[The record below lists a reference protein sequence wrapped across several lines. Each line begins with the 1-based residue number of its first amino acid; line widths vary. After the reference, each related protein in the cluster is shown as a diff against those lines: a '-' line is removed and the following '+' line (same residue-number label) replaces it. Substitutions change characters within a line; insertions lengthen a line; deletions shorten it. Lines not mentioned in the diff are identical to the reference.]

1 MHHLDKVLSQLQSD
15 FHAGWAIPL
24 TTAIAVDDINSDQN
38 KLDAQL
44 AILNILNAASNKFYK
59 ELNFSIIT
67 GEYLGDLTDADAK
80 IVAIDTFIVSLVGFD
95 VPGFPN
101 MLVLYQQTFSE
112 GFLQPIRNSLQQY
125 KSLLK
130 HVERHITHQ
139 PGSSMIFHEL
149 DENRTVRSRM
159 VSVAIT
165 LAELFQI
172 NVTVSEIDHRLSYD
186 KTTFKSLLLSLHQLN
201 KPIFAG
207 PDLELIKVK
216 CEFLLYKLSFRL
228 HQSKKKFDY
237 VIDFNYKTVKL
248 KEVTQFS
255 KYNEIIKGHYGK
267 NVAIPAFNS
276 RSTAAKIKNGNAPGI
291 LNLDEYHALTKRY
304 KDVERDIPALLDLK
318 SKYSLLYDQLMVQPL
333 SSFDKRAYDIAFC
346 YIENNLFS
354 LELKQKQINLSNWE
368 AKLKSYTS
376 RANSLNNSN
385 FFPYYKII
393 KEFLDPEIERQFKQ
407 NDEKSLLIVKNLK
420 EKYKE
425 NLDLLILNTE
435 ICEET
440 EYLAFQADYQT
451 ALTDVTDSLGNTY
464 KCFVSS
470 AFVLPLEYTEYKD
483 ELETFKSRLTKYNA
497 MYDVQEL
504 LQNDHKDI
512 QVVKEEIEKTDKRHI
527 EILSI
532 FAALV
537 MFVSGEIQIFS
548 KLVDMR
554 DAVTFTLF
562 FAYGLGLFVLMIW
575 FITRP
580 KGLKRSSFSS
590 MHYFIICIFFIG
602 MVSGI
607 WFVNKSDPPKTKSQV
622 KIDSLNNAIQIL
634 RKQRTIDSLNA
645 QRAKPVKTQSQ
656 PAGKKNAKNKR
667 VRTKG
672 KSGNSQAGLQPDSI

>member
-1 MHHLDKVLSQLQSD
+1 MQHLDKALSQLQSD
-15 FHAGWAIPL
+15 FHTGWATPL
-24 TTAIAVDDINSDQN
+24 TTAIAIDDINIDQN

-59 ELNFSIIT
+59 ELNFSVIT
-67 GEYLGDLTDADAK
+67 GEYLEDLTIAASK
-80 IVAIDTFIVSLVGFD
+80 IDSIDNFIVNLMGFD

-101 MLVLYQQTFSE
+101 MLVLYQQVFSE

-149 DENRTVRSRM
+149 NENRSGTSRM

-172 NVTVSEIDHRLSYD
+172 NVTISEIDHRLSYD
-186 KTTFKSLLLSLHQLN
+186 KNTFKSLLLSQHQLK
-201 KPIFAG
+201 KPEFAG
-207 PDLELIKVK
+207 PDLEIIKAK

-237 VIDFNYKTVKL
+237 VIDFNYSTVKL
-248 KEVTQFS
+248 KEVSHFS

-267 NVAIPAFNS
+267 NVTVPAFNS
-276 RSTAAKIKNGNAPGI
+276 RSAAAKIKYSSSPGT

-304 KDVERDIPALLDLK
+304 KDVEPDIPALSDLK
-318 SKYSLLYDQLMVQPL
+318 SKYGLLYDQLMVQPL

-354 LELKQKQINLSNWE
+354 LELKQKKIDLSNWE

-385 FFPYYKII
+385 FFPYYKIL
-393 KEFLDPEIERQFKQ
+393 KEFLDPEIERQFRQ
-407 NDEKSLLIVKNLK
+407 NDEKSLLIVKDLK
-420 EKYKE
+420 GKYKE

-451 ALTDVTDSLGNTY
+451 SLTDITDSLGTTY

-483 ELETFKSRLTKYNA
+483 ELETFKSKLTKYNA

-504 LQNDHKDI
+504 LQNDHRDI

-554 DAVTFTLF
+554 EAVTFTLF

-580 KGLKRSSFSS
+580 KGLKRASLSS
-590 MHYFIICIFFIG
+590 MHYFIVAVFLIG
-602 MVSGI
+602 MICGI
-607 WFVNKSDPPKTKSQV
+607 VYVNKSDPQKTESEM
-622 KIDSLNNAIQIL
+622 KIDSLNSTIEIL
-634 RKQRTIDSLNA
+634 RKQVTIDSLNS
-645 QRAKPVKTQSQ
+645 QKTKPEYPKTQSVSKD
-656 PAGKKNAKNKR
+656 PTEGKNTRPKAKP
-667 VRTKG
+667 G
-672 KSGNSQAGLQPDSI
+672 KL

>member
-1 MHHLDKVLSQLQSD
+1 MQHLDKALSQLQSD

-24 TTAIAVDDINSDQN
+24 TVAIAIDDINIDQN

-59 ELNFSIIT
+59 ELNFSVIT
-67 GEYLGDLTDADAK
+67 GEYLEDLTIAASK
-80 IVAIDTFIVSLVGFD
+80 IDSIDNFIVNLMGFD

-101 MLVLYQQTFSE
+101 MLVLYQQVFSE
-112 GFLQPIRNSLQQY
+112 GFFQLIRNSFQQY

-149 DENRTVRSRM
+149 NENRSSTSRM

-172 NVTVSEIDHRLSYD
+172 NVTISEIDHRLSYD
-186 KTTFKSLLLSLHQLN
+186 KNTFKSLLLSRHQLK
-201 KPIFAG
+201 KPVFAG
-207 PDLELIKVK
+207 PDLEIIKAK

-237 VIDFNYKTVKL
+237 VIDFNYSTVKL
-248 KEVTQFS
+248 KEVSHFS
-255 KYNEIIKGHYGK
+255 KYNEIIKGHYGE
-267 NVAIPAFNS
+267 NVTVPAFNS
-276 RSTAAKIKNGNAPGI
+276 RSAAAKIKHGSSPGT

-304 KDVERDIPALLDLK
+304 KDVEPDIPALSDLK
-318 SKYSLLYDQLMVQPL
+318 SKYSLRYDQLMAQPL

-354 LELKQKQINLSNWE
+354 LELKQKKIDLSNWE

-385 FFPYYKII
+385 FFPYYKILR
-393 KEFLDPEIERQFKQ
+393 EFLDPEIERQFKQ
-407 NDEKSLLIVKNLK
+407 NDEKSLLIVKDLK
-420 EKYKE
+420 GKYKE

-451 ALTDVTDSLGNTY
+451 SLTDITDSLGTTY

-483 ELETFKSRLTKYNA
+483 EVETFKSKLTKYNA

-504 LQNDHKDI
+504 LQNDHRDI

-554 DAVTFTLF
+554 EAVTFTLF

-580 KGLKRSSFSS
+580 KGLKRASLSS
-590 MHYFIICIFFIG
+590 MHYFIVAVFLIG
-602 MVSGI
+602 MISGI
-607 WFVNKSDPPKTKSQV
+607 VYVNKSDHPKTESEM
-622 KIDSLNNAIQIL
+622 KIDSLNSTIEIL
-634 RKQRTIDSLNA
+634 RKQVTIDSLNSRKTKPEDPKA
-645 QRAKPVKTQSQ
+645 QSVSKDSTEDKNTRPKAKP
-656 PAGKKNAKNKR
+656 
-667 VRTKG
+667 G
-672 KSGNSQAGLQPDSI
+672 KSQT